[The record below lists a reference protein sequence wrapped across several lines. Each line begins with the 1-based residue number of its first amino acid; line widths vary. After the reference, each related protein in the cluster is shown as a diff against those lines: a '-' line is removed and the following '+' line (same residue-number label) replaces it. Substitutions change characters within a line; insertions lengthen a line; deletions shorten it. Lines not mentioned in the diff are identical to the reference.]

1 MSSQDKSLN
10 DICGMCCG
18 ILKPKFRV
26 ISTALGEDFN
36 PPEGVDFFL
45 DLNTVVTVLSTS
57 NKFMSKLPFSENVE
71 MHIISSILS
80 ILLHWKKFSRNM
92 SNVRLFL
99 IVNNMDISALAEK
112 DVLKSYLSPFV
123 NKMSGEKYKQFV
135 YYWEEAIKRV
145 EIILK
150 YIPSMYCVR
159 CDKFDSY
166 VIPNII
172 DDYEHSGRHR
182 VIVTGNPFFTNYVY
196 MKNTH
201 LIYSRYNGFKVQQLF
216 DPIMIVQS
224 VSKIDEE
231 IMTTFIKNRV
241 FYNILSEII
250 GDYDRGIIGLTQLGL
265 STFAAD
271 LLRAVERHEVP
282 ENPSSIESV
291 LPVLKPT
298 FHDYLRKV
306 YPLVDIPSHTNLI
319 KPSMIEKV
327 KSNLIDLYDIDSVS
341 KIQIEGMN
349 LIELL

>member
-1 MSSQDKSLN
+1 MSQDKSLN
-10 DICGMCCG
+10 DVCGMCCG
-18 ILKPKFRV
+18 VLKPKFRV

-36 PPEGVDFFL
+36 PTEGVDFFL
-45 DLNTVVTVLSTS
+45 DLNTVVSVLSGS
-57 NKFMSKLPFSENVE
+57 NKFMTKLPFAENVE
-71 MHIISSILS
+71 MHIISNILG
-80 ILLHWKKFSRNM
+80 ILLHWKKFARNQ
-92 SNVRLFL
+92 NDARFFL
-99 IVNNMDISALAEK
+99 IVNDADISALAEK
-112 DVLKSYLSPFV
+112 DTMKSYLTPYV
-123 NKMSGEKYKQFV
+123 NKMSKERNKQFV
-135 YYWEEAIKRV
+135 YYWNEAIKRV

-150 YIPSMYCVR
+150 YIPSSYFVR

-166 VIPNII
+166 VVPNIM

-182 VIVTGNPFFTNYVY
+182 VIVTGNSFFTNYVY
-196 MKNTH
+196 MKNAH

-231 IMTTFIKNRV
+231 IMSTFIKNRV

-250 GDYDRGIIGLTQLGL
+250 GDFDRGIIGLTQLGL

-282 ENPSSIESV
+282 ENPASVESV

-298 FHDYLRKV
+298 FHDYLRKA
-306 YPLVDIPSHTNLI
+306 YPLVDIPSHTNLL

-327 KSNLIDLYDIDSVS
+327 KSDLVDLYDIDGLS
-341 KIQIEGMN
+341 KIQVEGMN
-349 LIELL
+349 LLELL